1 MSSKR
6 FLKIEPDLCIA
17 DTGCRECVISC
28 PDRALQVVDGLP
40 RVVRAEGCDGD
51 ETCVESCTELCPTG
65 AATVGADAD

>member
-6 FLKIEPDLCIA
+6 FLKIEPELCIA

-40 RVVRAEGCDGD
+40 RVIRVGACEVDD
-51 ETCVESCTELCPTG
+51 DCVESCTELCPTG
-65 AATVGADAD
+65 AATVEDDGE